1 MIDTIMLTHLT
12 IKNFG
17 LIDSVE
23 LSFHCGLNILTG
35 ETGAGK
41 SIIIDGLRLALGER
55 LRSSQIRDEQAP
67 CSIEA
72 VFELKDDLLTR
83 SEIFKEFVAA
93 EDRLL
98 VIQRDA
104 QSDGRSR
111 IKVNGQ
117 TVTVAQLKVL
127 GNHLMDFHGPHDHQ
141 MLLSE
146 DYHLEMLDR
155 LVDFGD
161 LKERYEHDFKAYVAL
176 TLRLNELQ
184 TMALNREREM
194 DMLQHQVRELE
205 QVSLASGDYETLL
218 QKQARIDNAERLAE
232 AASSLLQL
240 FESEDFGISE
250 NIRKAF
256 SSMSVLRQTD
266 DGTAGFEEHLSRIQ
280 ENADQLAS
288 DLRDYLNALAFDP
301 AEADEIN
308 RKYDSYETIKRK
320 YGPDLEDAQRFYDQ
334 AREKY
339 QTLVDLEHNDAD
351 LKAQIS
357 EKEKALRTVASK
369 ISGLRKTGA
378 KILEATIE
386 QELRDLGIEHVIFE
400 VRFSEISFHNDGID
414 KVVFYISPNA
424 GEELKPLAEI
434 VSSGEAA
441 RLMLALKKALTQ
453 VDPIPV
459 LVFDEIDAQIGGRL
473 GTVTGKKLKEL
484 SSDRQVLL
492 ITHLPQ
498 IAVFGDRHFRV
509 NKLVKNN
516 RTFTDIVELN
526 GDDRISE
533 LAQMMGGKKKSA
545 LTLEHAREMLE
556 KAQKD
561 TKALRH

>member
-1 MIDTIMLTHLT
+1 MLTQLI

-17 LIDSVE
+17 LIDCSA
-23 LSFHCGLNILTG
+23 LSFHPRLNVLTG

-55 LRSSQIRDEQAP
+55 LRSSQIRDENAP
-67 CSIEA
+67 CSVEA
-72 VFELKDDLLTR
+72 VFELNDRLIKQ
-83 SEIFKEFVAA
+83 SEVFKEYVSP
-93 EDRLL
+93 EDYLL
-98 VIQRDA
+98 IIQREA
-104 QSDGRSR
+104 NADGRSK

-117 TVTVAQLKVL
+117 NVTVAQLKVL

-161 LKERYEHDFKAYVAL
+161 LKEKYENDFKNYVVL
-176 TLRLNELQ
+176 TIQLNELQ
-184 TMALNREREM
+184 SLALNREREM
-194 DMLQHQVRELE
+194 DLLGHQMKELE
-205 QVSLASGDYETLL
+205 QVPLEQGYYDEL
-218 QKQARIDNAERLAE
+218 KQQEARMNNTERLVE

-240 FESEDFGISE
+240 LDHEESGISE

-256 SSMSVLRQTD
+256 TFANVLRQTD
-266 DGTAGFEEHLSRIQ
+266 DSTDRFEDALSHIQ
-280 ENADQLAS
+280 ENADQLIS
-288 DLRDYLNALAFDP
+288 DLREYLDELSFEP
-301 AEADEIN
+301 GQADEMK
-308 RKYDSYETIKRK
+308 RKIDCYENVKKK
-320 YGPDLEDAQRFYDQ
+320 YGPSLEDARLFYEKIRQR
-334 AREKY
+334 Y
-339 QTLVDLEHNDAD
+339 QMVLDFEHNDAD
-351 LKAQIS
+351 LKQQIADS
-357 EKEKALRTVASK
+357 EIKLKKAAVK
-369 ISGLRKTGA
+369 ISGLRKTAA
-378 KILEATIE
+378 KMLEATIE
-386 QELRDLGIEHVIFE
+386 QELKDLGIDHVAFE
-400 VRFSEISFHNDGID
+400 VRFAETAFSKEGID

-473 GTVTGKKLKEL
+473 GTITGKKLKEL
-484 SSDRQVLL
+484 SADRQVLL

-498 IAVFGDRHFRV
+498 IAVFGDKHFRV
-509 NKLVKNN
+509 NKFVKNE
-516 RTFTDIVELN
+516 RTFTDVCELT
-526 GDDRISE
+526 GDDRIHE

-545 LTLEHAREMLE
+545 LTIEHAREMV
-556 KAQKD
+556 KNA
-561 TKALRH
+561 H